1 MKRRRKFTRD
11 FKISVLRELENDKTA
26 AQICREN
33 NIHPVML
40 SNWKKE
46 YRDNPE
52 TAFSGSGNT
61 AKIDAKLAE
70 SERIIGQL
78 YAENQFLKKALS
90 SLEAKLLENRR
101 AGGRS

>member
-1 MKRRRKFTRD
+1 M
-11 FKISVLRELENDKTA
+11 REH
-26 AQICREN
+26 

-46 YRDNPE
+46 YKDNPE
-52 TAFSGSGNT
+52 TAFSGRGKICKSE
-61 AKIDAKLAE
+61 AKIAE
-70 SERIIGQL
+70 RERLIDQL

-101 AGGRS
+101 TGGRS